1 MAKIYSVSQINNYI
15 KNMFDSDFV
24 LENVNISGE
33 VSNCR
38 YHTSGHVYF
47 TLKDGGTA
55 ISAIM
60 FAGSRPS
67 GLKFRMTDGQQVVV
81 TGKVSVY
88 EAAGTY
94 QIYAKSIREA
104 GAGELYEKYLKLK
117 EELKEMGMFE
127 DMYKKSLPAFV
138 NRLGVV
144 TAETGAA
151 VQDIIN
157 IATRR
162 NPYISI
168 ILYPAKVQ
176 GEGAAESICRGIETL
191 DGYGV
196 DVIIAGRGGGSMEDL
211 WAFNEECVA
220 RTVFNCRTPVISAVG
235 HETDYTIIDFVA
247 DMRAPTPSAAAE
259 LAVTEFNKIT
269 EEISNR
275 IEMLTSSMRQIID
288 RYRTI
293 TEGYSVRMKYLS
305 PENVLNDRRLK
316 LDDLTDRINA
326 AMDLC
331 VMNRRNMISALCGRM
346 KAASPLTR
354 LESGYAY
361 VAGNDGTAVTSVGD
375 VSKKDRISIYL
386 KDGTVTAV
394 AEEIMHKER
403 QT

>member
-60 FAGSRPS
+60 FAGSRTS
-67 GLKFRMTDGQQVVV
+67 GLKFRMADGQQVVV

-104 GAGELYEKYLKLK
+104 GAGELYERYLKLK

-127 DMYKKSLPAFV
+127 DMYKKSLPAYV

-211 WAFNEECVA
+211 WAFNEESVA
-220 RTVFNCRTPVISAVG
+220 RTVFNCSTPVISAVG

-275 IEMLTSSMRQIID
+275 IEMLTLSMRRIID
-288 RYRTI
+288 RYRTM

-331 VMNRRNMISALCGRM
+331 IMNRRNAISVLCGRM

-361 VAGNDGTAVTSVGD
+361 VAGNDGTAVTSVRD
-375 VSKKDRISIYL
+375 VRKKDRISIYL